1 LFYLEDILIEGFRNY
16 RRQKLQPHPRLNI
29 IIGENGQGKTN
40 LLESIFYL
48 SVTRSFRTNQD
59 RDLVHWEGNFFSL
72 KASFFN
78 DNVKNVVKIGY
89 RHNEQLKIFI
99 NNNPVNRYEHMHQF
113 PIVVFS
119 PDDILL
125 IREGPAVRRRFIN
138 LEASRLNPLYLHELK
153 EYHRVLLHRNSVL
166 KNYGNSANIGEML
179 APWDQALVKL
189 GLNLIRA
196 RVELIKTLE
205 KEARVFFNQMTGAR
219 ENLHLDYEST
229 VDYRNDY
236 REMENVFCEELLTKR
251 GRELKR
257 GYTLT
262 GPHLDDLKIKINGFD
277 ARRYSSQGQKRT
289 AALAL
294 KMAEVSLFKKHNE
307 VYPIVLLDDVFSE
320 FDYDRKRHLL
330 DFLNNNAGQCFLTS
344 AVSLDELIIKL
355 NKDYKIITVSQGSV
369 INETVRTGS

>member
-1 LFYLEDILIEGFRNY
+1 MFYLENITIEGFRNY
-16 RRQKLQPHPRLNI
+16 RLQTFQPHPRLNI
-29 IIGENGQGKTN
+29 IIGENAQGKTN
-40 LLESIFYL
+40 LLESIFYV
-48 SVTRSFRTNQD
+48 SVTRSFRSNRD
-59 RDLVHWEGNFFSL
+59 RDLAHWETRFFSL
-72 KASFFN
+72 KATFLKE
-78 DNVKNVVKIGY
+78 NVKNVVRVGY
-89 RHNEQLKIFI
+89 RPNEQLKISI
-99 NNNPVNRYEHMHQF
+99 NNNSVNRYEHMHQF
-113 PIVVFS
+113 PIIVFS
-119 PDDILL
+119 PDDIML

-153 EYHRVLLHRNSVL
+153 DYHRVLLHRNSIL
-166 KNYGNSANIGEML
+166 KNYGNSANIREML

-205 KEARVFFNQMTGAR
+205 KEARAFFNQMTGSR
-219 ENLHLDYEST
+219 ENLHLGYEST
-229 VDYRNDY
+229 VDYRDDY
-236 REMENVFCEELLTKR
+236 REMENAFYEELLGKR

-257 GYTLT
+257 GSTLT

-320 FDYDRKRHLL
+320 FDFARKLHLL

-344 AVSLDELIIKL
+344 AVNLDELVKNL
-355 NKDYKIITVSQGSV
+355 HKDYKIITVSRGRV
-369 INETVRTGS
+369 VDEAVKTGS